1 MATAP
6 TALTTSTARGEARAT
21 RPSADATRQRILAA
35 ALDLFADRSYDG
47 ASTRDIAQRAGVSQ
61 PSLNYHFRTK
71 HELWCAAVEGLF
83 AELDAAMRA
92 RLEGL
97 RGVDDVTSAEL
108 MVREFIAFSASH
120 PQLHRI
126 ITQESKT
133 DGERVDWLVEKH
145 VRPLYEMTAA
155 LFERLV
161 EQGVLPDVPVPILY
175 YILTGAGPT
184 IFVLAPECR
193 RLAGFDPLT
202 PEAVETHADAV
213 VNLLFGQRG
222 SLSG

>member
-1 MATAP
+1 MASTTAVR
-6 TALTTSTARGEARAT
+6 ST

-47 ASTRDIAQRAGVSQ
+47 ASTRDIARRAGVSQ
-61 PSLNYHFRTK
+61 PSLNYHFRSK
-71 HELWCAAVEGLF
+71 HELWCAAVDGLF
-83 AELDAAMRA
+83 AELDDALRA
-92 RLEGL
+92 RLDGL

-108 MVREFIAFSASH
+108 MIREFITFSATH

-133 DGERVDWLVEKH
+133 DGERVDWLVDRH

-161 EQGVLPDVPVPILY
+161 AQGVLPDVPVPILY

-202 PEAVETHADAV
+202 PDAIETHADAV
-213 VNLLFGQRG
+213 VSLLFGRR
-222 SLSG
+222 